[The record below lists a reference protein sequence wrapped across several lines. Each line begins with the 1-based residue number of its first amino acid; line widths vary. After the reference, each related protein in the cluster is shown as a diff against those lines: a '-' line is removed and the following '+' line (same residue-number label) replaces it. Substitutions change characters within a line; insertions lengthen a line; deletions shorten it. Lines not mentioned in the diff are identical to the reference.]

1 MAGEGFEAGA
11 EVGEG
16 GEDDGGKSGFGVGA
30 RAGDSAAMLTSKE
43 TRRRR
48 AENLAD
54 AGFAMECVEFGLN
67 NVGSEIET
75 AVTNKGRKCM

>member
-1 MAGEGFEAGA
+1 MEGFEAG
-11 EVGEG
+11 EGKG
-16 GEDDGGKSGFGVGA
+16 GEDDGGKSGVGVGA
-30 RAGDSAAMLTSKE
+30 GDSAAVAAVAAMLTSKE
-43 TRRRR
+43 TRRIRT
-48 AENLAD
+48 ENLAD